1 MSSLRCFVVSS
12 RLVAPG
18 MLPVEPVYDLSLLDD
33 VKALAADV
41 VEGVLSQPSSK
52 PTQDFNDW
60 PSLQQQLFLQTL
72 LDATEKSGPLPLA
85 ILDTLDTLYGLTAKR
100 NSELRFKWCK
110 LCLKSGRAQI
120 LRTVAEFLTTQGRM
134 KFTRPLY
141 RCLMETPAEGGRELA
156 IGTFAAN
163 KTSYHPI
170 CRKMVA
176 SDLEKAM
183 KKPDLKS
190 PLSKKSEGFYAGV
203 GFGIAVAISA
213 MAAAVVISNKRNKP
227 HLPAGVNLFH

>member
-1 MSSLRCFVVSS
+1 
-12 RLVAPG
+12 
-18 MLPVEPVYDLSLLDD
+18 
-33 VKALAADV
+33 
-41 VEGVLSQPSSK
+41 
-52 PTQDFNDW
+52 
-60 PSLQQQLFLQTL
+60 
-72 LDATEKSGPLPLA
+72 
-85 ILDTLDTLYGLTAKR
+85 
-100 NSELRFKWCK
+100 
-110 LCLKSGRAQI
+110 
-120 LRTVAEFLTTQGRM
+120 
-134 KFTRPLY
+134 
-141 RCLMETPAEGGRELA
+141 METPAEGGRELA

-190 PLSKKSEGFYAGV
+190 PLSIKSEGFYAGV